1 MTDDTQ
7 LLQEYAMGSEQDFRE
22 LVERYVNLVY
32 SAAIRHLEEAQ
43 LAQDVAQTVFT
54 ALARKARTLPRD
66 VILGG
71 WLYRHTCFV
80 ASQAART
87 ERRRRARDRQALE
100 MNALNDQ
107 PEPDWERL
115 SPFLDQ
121 AMQGL
126 GTSDRD
132 AVVLRYFEG
141 RNLRNV
147 GAALGISEEAAR
159 KRVTRALERL
169 RSFFA
174 RRGVT
179 LSATALAALLAEN
192 VVVAAPAG
200 MAGAVSAAALTSAV
214 AGTGSTLTLLKLI
227 VMTKIKI
234 GIVGAIV
241 VAAVVTP
248 LVLQHQSR
256 AKLREADESARQQAA
271 QLANTQAENDRLAS
285 LAAQAGSAQAQ
296 SNELLRLRARAA
308 TLGSGTNE
316 LPKLRK
322 ENRRLQATQDRP
334 TVGPTAEQ
342 QQAVETRMNY
352 GKSAIMACMMQTRT
366 NQGLFPSDFG
376 QVTASL
382 PEQMKSEADPTG
394 DAFELLY
401 HGAFKT
407 ITTMSNP
414 QDIIVIRQKQ
424 PTQYGNR
431 WAKVYVCADGH
442 CEVHTQADNDFAA
455 WESQHAIPQPS
466 GGQ

>member
-7 LLQEYAMGSEQDFRE
+7 LLQEYATGSEEAFRQ
-22 LVERYVNLVY
+22 LVDRYINLVY

-43 LAQDVAQTVFT
+43 LAQDVVQTVFT

-87 ERRRRARDRQALE
+87 ERRRRARETQALE

-132 AVVLRYFEG
+132 AVMLRYFEG

-159 KRVTRALERL
+159 KRVTRALEKL

-214 AGTGSTLTLLKLI
+214 AGTGSSLTLLKLI
-227 VMTKIKI
+227 VMTKIKT

-248 LVLQHQSR
+248 LILQHQSR
-256 AKLREADESARQQAA
+256 AKLREADESARQLAA

-308 TLGSGTNE
+308 TLGGATNE

-334 TVGPTAEQ
+334 TVAPTAEQ

-366 NQGLFPSDFG
+366 NHGLFPSDFG

-382 PEQMKSEADPTG
+382 PENIKSEADPTG
-394 DAFELLY
+394 DCFELLY

-424 PTQYGNR
+424 PAQYGNR

>member
-1 MTDDTQ
+1 MTEDAQ
-7 LLQEYAMGSEQDFRE
+7 LLQEYAMGSEQAFRE

-43 LAQDVAQTVFT
+43 LTQDVVQTVFA

-80 ASQAART
+80 AAQAART
-87 ERRRRARDRQALE
+87 ERRRRARERQALE

-126 GTSDRD
+126 GTSDRN

-141 RNLRNV
+141 RDLRNV

-159 KRVTRALERL
+159 KRVTRALEKL
-169 RSFFA
+169 RCFFA

-179 LSATALAALLAEN
+179 LSAAALAALLTEN

-200 MAGAVSAAALTSAV
+200 MAGAVSAAALASAV
-214 AGTGSTLTLLKLI
+214 AGTGSTFTLLKLI
-227 VMTKIKI
+227 AMTKIKA
-234 GIVGAIV
+234 GIIGAIV

-248 LVLQHQSR
+248 GVLHYQSQV
-256 AKLREADESARQQAA
+256 KLREAEESARQQAA
-271 QLANTQAENDRLAS
+271 QLANAQAENDRLAN
-285 LAAQAGSAQAQ
+285 LAAQADSSNSQ
-296 SNELLRLRARAA
+296 SNELLALRARAA
-308 TLGSGTNE
+308 VLGSQTNE

-322 ENRRLQATQDRP
+322 ENRRLQAVQARP
-334 TVGPTAEQ
+334 TVEPTPEQ

-352 GKSAIMACMMQTRT
+352 GKRAIMACMMQTET
-366 NQGLFPSDFG
+366 NQGLFPSDIG
-376 QVTASL
+376 QVTASI
-382 PEQMKSEADPTG
+382 PAQMKSEADPSG
-394 DAFELLY
+394 DGFELLY

-407 ITTMSNP
+407 LTTMSNP

-424 PTQYGNR
+424 PAQYGNR
-431 WAKVYVCADGH
+431 WSKVYVCADGH
-442 CEVHTQADNDFAA
+442 CEVRTQADSDFAA
-455 WESQHAIPQPS
+455 WESEHAVPQQA
-466 GGQ
+466 GGK

>member
-7 LLQEYAMGSEQDFRE
+7 LLQEYATGSEEAFRQ
-22 LVERYVNLVY
+22 LVDRYINLVY

-43 LAQDVAQTVFT
+43 LAQDVVQTVFT

-87 ERRRRARDRQALE
+87 ERRRRARETQALE

-132 AVVLRYFEG
+132 AVMLRYFEG

-159 KRVTRALERL
+159 KRVTRALEKL

-214 AGTGSTLTLLKLI
+214 AGTGSSLTLLKLI
-227 VMTKIKI
+227 VMTKIKT

-248 LVLQHQSR
+248 LILQHQSR

-308 TLGSGTNE
+308 TLGGATNE

-334 TVGPTAEQ
+334 TVAPTAEQ

-366 NQGLFPSDFG
+366 NHGLFPSDFG

-382 PEQMKSEADPTG
+382 PENIKSEADPTG
-394 DAFELLY
+394 DCFELLY

-424 PTQYGNR
+424 PAQYGNR

>member
-1 MTDDTQ
+1 MTDDAQ
-7 LLQEYAMGSEQDFRE
+7 LLQEYAMGSEQAFRE

-43 LAQDVAQTVFT
+43 LTQDVVQTVFT

-80 ASQAART
+80 AAQAART
-87 ERRRRARDRQALE
+87 ERRRRARERQALE

-121 AMQGL
+121 AMQSL
-126 GTSDRD
+126 GTSDRN

-159 KRVTRALERL
+159 KRVTRALEKL

-192 VVVAAPAG
+192 VVTAAPAG

-214 AGTGSTLTLLKLI
+214 AGTGSTLALLKLI
-227 VMTKIKI
+227 VMTKIKV

-248 LVLQHQSR
+248 VVLHYQSQ
-256 AKLREADESARQQAA
+256 AKLREADESARQQAV
-271 QLANTQAENDRLAS
+271 QLANAQAENDRLAS
-285 LAAQAGSAQAQ
+285 LAAQPGSSKAQ
-296 SNELLRLRARAA
+296 SNELLALRARAA
-308 TLGSGTNE
+308 ALASQTNE

-322 ENRRLQATQDRP
+322 ENRRLQAAQDRP
-334 TVGPTAEQ
+334 NVEPTPEQ

-352 GKSAIMACMMQTRT
+352 GKSAIMFCMMQTRT
-366 NQGLFPSDFG
+366 NQGRFPSDFG
-376 QVTASL
+376 QVAASL
-382 PEQMKSEADPTG
+382 PEQMKSEADPSG
-394 DAFELLY
+394 DGFELLY

-407 ITTMSNP
+407 LTTMSNP
-414 QDIIVIRQKQ
+414 QDVIVIRQKQ

-442 CEVHTQADNDFAA
+442 CEVHTQADSDFAA
-455 WESQHAIPQPS
+455 WESQHAIPQQT
-466 GGQ
+466 GAQ

>member
-7 LLQEYAMGSEQDFRE
+7 LLQEYATGSEEAFRQ
-22 LVERYVNLVY
+22 LVDRYITLVY

-43 LAQDVAQTVFT
+43 LAQDVVQTVFT

-87 ERRRRARDRQALE
+87 ERRRRARETQALE

-132 AVVLRYFEG
+132 AVMLRYFEG

-159 KRVTRALERL
+159 KRVTRALEKL

-214 AGTGSTLTLLKLI
+214 AGTGSSLTLLKLI
-227 VMTKIKI
+227 VMTKIKT

-248 LVLQHQSR
+248 LILQHQSR

-308 TLGSGTNE
+308 TLGGATNE

-334 TVGPTAEQ
+334 TVAPTAEQ

-366 NQGLFPSDFG
+366 NHGLFPSDFG

-382 PEQMKSEADPTG
+382 PENIKSEADPTG
-394 DAFELLY
+394 DCFELLY

-424 PTQYGNR
+424 PAQYGNR

>member
-7 LLQEYAMGSEQDFRE
+7 LLQEYAMGSEQAFRE

-43 LAQDVAQTVFT
+43 LAQDVVQTVFT

-87 ERRRRARDRQALE
+87 ERRRRARDRQALD
-100 MNALNDQ
+100 MTAFNDQ

-115 SPFLDQ
+115 SPYLDQ
-121 AMQGL
+121 AMKGL

-159 KRVTRALERL
+159 KRVTRALEKL

-174 RRGVT
+174 GHGVT

-200 MAGAVSAAALTSAV
+200 MASTVSVAALASAT
-214 AGTGSTLTLLKLI
+214 AATGSTFTFLKILA
-227 VMTKIKI
+227 MTKIKV
-234 GIVGAIV
+234 GIIGAIV

-248 LVLQHQSR
+248 LVLQHQSQS
-256 AKLREADESARQQAA
+256 KLREADESARQQAA
-271 QLANTQAENDRLAS
+271 QLANAQAENDRLAS
-285 LAAQAGSAQAQ
+285 LAGQAGSAQAQ

-308 TLGSGTNE
+308 ALAGGTNE

-334 TVGPTAEQ
+334 NVEPTPEQ
-342 QQAVETRMNY
+342 QLEVQTKMNY
-352 GKSAIMACMMQTRT
+352 GKSAIMFCMMQTRT

-382 PEQMKSEADPTG
+382 PEKMKSEADPTG
-394 DAFELLY
+394 DGFELLY

-407 ITTMSNP
+407 LTTMTNP
-414 QDIIVIRQKQ
+414 QDAIVIRQKH

-442 CEVHTQADNDFAA
+442 CEIHTQSDNDFAA
-455 WESQHAIPQPS
+455 WESEHAIPQQS
-466 GGQ
+466 GGH

>member
-1 MTDDTQ
+1 
-7 LLQEYAMGSEQDFRE
+7 MGSEQAFRE

-43 LAQDVAQTVFT
+43 LAQDVVQTVFT

-87 ERRRRARDRQALE
+87 ERRHRARDRQALE
-100 MNALNDQ
+100 MNAFNDQ

-115 SPFLDQ
+115 SPHLDQ
-121 AMQGL
+121 AMKGL

-159 KRVTRALERL
+159 KRVTRALEKL
-169 RSFFA
+169 RSSFA
-174 RRGVT
+174 ARGVT
-179 LSATALAALLAEN
+179 LSATALAALLAEH
-192 VVVAAPAG
+192 VVVAAPVG
-200 MAGAVSAAALTSAV
+200 MAGAVSAAALASSA
-214 AGTGSTLTLLKLI
+214 AATGSTFTFLKLLA
-227 VMTKIKI
+227 MTKIKV

-256 AKLREADESARQQAA
+256 ARLREADESARQQVV
-271 QLANTQAENDRLAS
+271 QLADAQAENDRLAS
-285 LAAQAGSAQAQ
+285 QAAQTGSAQAQ
-296 SNELLRLRARAA
+296 SNELLRLRARATA
-308 TLGSGTNE
+308 LAAGTNE
-316 LPKLRK
+316 LPNLRK

-334 TVGPTAEQ
+334 NVEPTPEQ
-342 QQAVETRMNY
+342 QQEVQTKMNY
-352 GKSAIMACMMQTRT
+352 GKSAIMFCMMQSRT

-376 QVTASL
+376 QVVGSL
-382 PEQMKSEADPTG
+382 PHNIKSEADPTG
-394 DAFELLY
+394 DGFELLY

-407 ITTMSNP
+407 LSTMTNP
-414 QDIIVIRQKQ
+414 QDAIVIRQKQ

-442 CEVHTQADNDFAA
+442 CEIHTQPDTDFAA
-455 WESQHAIPQPS
+455 WEKQHAISQ
-466 GGQ
+466 